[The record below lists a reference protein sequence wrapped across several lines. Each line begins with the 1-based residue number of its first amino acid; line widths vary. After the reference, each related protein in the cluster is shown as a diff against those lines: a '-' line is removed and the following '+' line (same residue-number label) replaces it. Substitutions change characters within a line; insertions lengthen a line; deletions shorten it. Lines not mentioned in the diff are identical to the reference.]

1 MPKAPAKIPAP
12 RLDDSKEAWISY
24 AKAMKAEVAK
34 FHERAVHNQ
43 YLNKKAGARNR
54 RRMKEEKAKYKKLF
68 AKSKQLKE
76 AFLEAEEGRLILKSK
91 LEYYDPDSPVD
102 RILSSNE
109 AYLKAEQ
116 ELNRVWTDR

>member
-1 MPKAPAKIPAP
+1 MPKAPAKIPPP

-24 AKAMKAEVAK
+24 AKAMKSEVSR

-43 YLNKKAGARNR
+43 YLNKKADARNR
-54 RRMKEEKAKYKKLF
+54 RRMKEEKAKYKELF
-68 AKSKQLKE
+68 AKSKRLKE
-76 AFLEAEEGRLILKSK
+76 AFLEAEEGRLILKST

-102 RILSSNE
+102 RILSSDE
-109 AYLKAEQ
+109 AHLKAEK

>member
-43 YLNKKAGARNR
+43 YLNKKADARNR

-68 AKSKQLKE
+68 AKSKRLKE
-76 AFLEAEEGRLILKSK
+76 AFLEAEEGRLICKSK
-91 LEYYDPDSPVD
+91 LEYYDPDSPVGKV
-102 RILSSNE
+102 LSSAE
-109 AYLKAEQ
+109 AYSMAEK

>member
-24 AKAMKAEVAK
+24 AKAMKAEVRL

-43 YLNKKAGARNR
+43 YLNKKADARNR
-54 RRMKEEKAKYKKLF
+54 RRIKEEKAKYKELF
-68 AKSKQLKE
+68 AKSKRLRE
-76 AFLEAEEGRLILKSK
+76 AFLEAEEGRLILKST

-116 ELNRVWTDR
+116 ELNRVWTRE